1 MIAIISLLGATK
13 YTRPFRGKIQQKRKK
28 MKAASII
35 EIKKVLRTL
44 DEDQLMA
51 YCLRLAKFKKDN
63 KELLTYLLFEEK
75 DEQSYIDLIKE
86 EIVLAF
92 EDINH
97 SHIYYTKKSIRKI
110 LRNITKYIRYS
121 GKRQTE
127 VEILIC
133 FCETLRDSGI
143 RFRSSNSFSNLY
155 ETQIRKIKKAL
166 DTLHEDLRYDYQ
178 ATIDNL

>member
-1 MIAIISLLGATK
+1 
-13 YTRPFRGKIQQKRKK
+13 
-28 MKAASII
+28 MKAASIV
-35 EIKKVLRTL
+35 EIKKVLKTL

-51 YCLRLAKFKKDN
+51 CCLRMAKFKKDN

-75 DEQSYIDLIKE
+75 DEQSYIELIKE
-86 EIVLAF
+86 EIELEF
-92 EDINH
+92 DEIN
-97 SHIYYTKKSIRKI
+97 SNHIYYAKKGIRKI

-121 GKRQTE
+121 GKKQTE

-143 RFRSSNSFSNLY
+143 RFRSSNALYNLY

-178 ATIDNL
+178 DAVDRL

>member
-1 MIAIISLLGATK
+1 
-13 YTRPFRGKIQQKRKK
+13 
-28 MKAASII
+28 MKAASIV
-35 EIKKVLRTL
+35 EIKKVLKTL

-51 YCLRLAKFKKDN
+51 CCLRMAKFNKDY

-86 EIVLAF
+86 EIEFSF
-92 EDINH
+92 EEIN
-97 SHIYYTKKSIRKI
+97 SNHIYYAKKGIRKI

-121 GKRQTE
+121 GKKQTE
-127 VEILIC
+127 VEILLC

-143 RFRSSNSFSNLY
+143 RFRSSNALYNLY
-155 ETQIRKIKKAL
+155 DTQIRKIKKAL

-178 ATIDNL
+178 DAVDRL